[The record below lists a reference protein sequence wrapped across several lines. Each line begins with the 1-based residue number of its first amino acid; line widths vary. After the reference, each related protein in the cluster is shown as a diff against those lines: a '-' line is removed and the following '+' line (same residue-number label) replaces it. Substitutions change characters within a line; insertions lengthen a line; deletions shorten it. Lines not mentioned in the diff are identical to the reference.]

1 MPDQPDDASTPSPAS
16 DSPASDDGTPPRAA
30 SERVRLEVDI
40 LRDAY
45 PEAEPT
51 GDASPAD
58 EPEDNATDAEE
69 GGASASDDEAD
80 TSSSSGAAAGGA
92 GGLAVLVLALL
103 FAAQPAG
110 AQDTSVFARLGG
122 GLLGVGNADV
132 AVADIDGDGLGDV
145 VITGDDA
152 QDRPTTTL
160 YLSDGTGVFDDARA
174 DLPAAQGGAVSM
186 ADIDG
191 NGTIDLVLT
200 GRDANGDGL
209 TRVLLNDG
217 TGRFTDAGA
226 SLPPV
231 QGESLLADF
240 DADGTTDLV
249 LTGTDVNGDPTA
261 TLHLGDGTGGFTDA
275 GASLTGVY
283 EGALSAG
290 DFNEDGHLDLLVSG
304 LDDTFAPV
312 AALYLGDGTGG
323 FTVANAD
330 LTPVSGSASAGDLN
344 GDGHLDLVLT
354 GNDPQF
360 DPVTILYWGDGT
372 GGFTEAGAGL
382 ASVEDGASAVTD
394 FDGDGALDVLVSGLD
409 AGRDEYIVLYRGDG
423 TGGFTESAVAIDVG
437 QGRLAVGDVDGS
449 GLPDIVFA
457 GRGNATLYLNDG
469 MGGFAETATSRLDL
483 VDLEESAAATGDFN
497 DDGRLDVIVAG
508 FDPQPQRTT
517 RLYLNDGAGAFSLA
531 NAGLPAIGD
540 ATLAVADFDEDG
552 HPDLVLTGSDV
563 SGDPL
568 ARLLLGDGA
577 GGFTDASAGLT
588 DVFGGSASVAD
599 FDEDGHLDLLLTGQ
613 DAGFNEITT
622 LYLGDGAG
630 GFTTAGA
637 GLPGVVDGSS
647 SVGDFD
653 GDGHLDLVLTGQDAG
668 FNERAVLYLGDG
680 AGGFTDAGASLTG
693 VRRSASSVGDFNED
707 GHLDLALSGEDASG
721 DHVSTLYLGDGTGG
735 FTVAGAGLTAV
746 SSSGSEA
753 ADFDGD
759 GALDLLLT
767 GEVSR
772 ETATLYLGDGT
783 GAFTATQAGLLGVD
797 GGTAAGDLDGDAAPD
812 LVLTGS
818 DGRGR
823 PTTTFYENLTVPAP
837 PVASYARTLSDA
849 GPHAFGPL
857 GATLE
862 VAGLQVPVN
871 VAAARFDTP
880 PDAAGS
886 ISDATV
892 SAYRYV
898 VRTATGRG
906 LGDAITLRLDV
917 GALPGVTAPSDVMV
931 YVRRGVGAG
940 AFTAAPTTYDAGAD
954 ALVAELPFLGEIAL
968 GSNANALPVEL
979 TRFTAAV
986 DEDAIMLRWV
996 TGSETNNAGFTIEHR
1011 PPAEAAFAEVGFVD
1025 GAGTTT
1031 TPQRYRFRLDTDAPG
1046 THRLRLRQVDT
1057 DGTAAR
1063 SEAVEVHVGLETA
1076 YRLSEAAPNPV
1087 RQRAMLQLEVQTPQH
1102 VTARLYDVLGRRVA
1116 TLHDGA
1122 TRPAAPLRLTVNGT
1136 RLPSGVYFVRVVGE
1150 AFQATRRLTVVQ

>member
-1 MPDQPDDASTPSPAS
+1 
-16 DSPASDDGTPPRAA
+16 
-30 SERVRLEVDI
+30 ERVRLEVDI

-51 GDASPAD
+51 GDASPID
-58 EPEDNATDAEE
+58 EPEDNALDAEE
-69 GGASASDDEAD
+69 GGSSASKEEAD
-80 TSSSSGAAAGGA
+80 PSSSSGAASQGA
-92 GGLAVLVLALL
+92 CVLAALVLAVL
-103 FAAQPAG
+103 FAAPPAG
-110 AQDTSVFARLGG
+110 AQDTPVFTRLGG

-132 AVADIDGDGLGDV
+132 AAADIDGDGLRDV

-160 YLSDGTGVFDDARA
+160 YLSDGTGGFDDARA
-174 DLPAAQGGAVSM
+174 GLPAAQGGAVSM

-231 QGESLLADF
+231 QGESLLDDF
-240 DADGTTDLV
+240 NADGAADLV

-261 TLHLGDGTGGFTDA
+261 TLYLGDGTGGFTDV
-275 GASLTGVY
+275 GASLMGVY

-290 DFNEDGHLDLLVSG
+290 DFNEDGDLDLLVSG

-323 FTVANAD
+323 FTVANAG

-354 GNDPQF
+354 GDDPQF

-372 GGFTEAGAGL
+372 GSFTEAGAGL
-382 ASVEDGASAVTD
+382 ANVEGGASAVTD
-394 FDGDGALDVLVSGLD
+394 LDGDGTLDVLVSGLD
-409 AGRDEYIVLYRGDG
+409 AGRDEYILLYRGDG
-423 TGGFTESAVAIDVG
+423 TGGFTESAVTIDVG

-449 GLPDIVFA
+449 GLPDIVHV

-469 MGGFAETATSRLDL
+469 TGGFAETPTSRLDL
-483 VDLEESAAATGDFN
+483 VDLDESAAATGDFN
-497 DDGRLDVIVAG
+497 DDGRLDVVVAG
-508 FDPQPQRTT
+508 FDSQPQRTT
-517 RLYLNDGAGAFSLA
+517 RLYLNHGAGAFSLA

-540 ATLAVADFDEDG
+540 ATLAVGDFDEDG
-552 HPDLVLTGSDV
+552 ALDLVLTGSDA
-563 SGDPL
+563 SGTPI
-568 ARLLLGDGA
+568 ARLALGDGA

-588 DVFGGSASVAD
+588 DVLGGSASVAD
-599 FDEDGHLDLLLTGQ
+599 FDDDEHLDLLLTGR

-630 GFTTAGA
+630 GVAPAGA

-668 FNERAVLYLGDG
+668 FNERAALYLGDG

-693 VRRSASSVGDFNED
+693 VRRSASSVGDFDED
-707 GHLDLALSGEDASG
+707 GHLDLVLSGEDASG
-721 DHVSTLYLGDGTGG
+721 DNVSTLYLGDGTGG
-735 FTVAGAGLTAV
+735 FAPAGAGLTAV
-746 SSSGSEA
+746 SSSGSAA

-767 GEVSR
+767 GEESR
-772 ETATLYLGDGT
+772 ETATLYRGDGT
-783 GAFTATQAGLLGVD
+783 GGFTATQAGLLGVE
-797 GGTAAGDLDGDAAPD
+797 GGAAAGDLDGDAAPD

-818 DGRGR
+818 DGLAR
-823 PTTTFYENLTVPAP
+823 PTTTFYENLTVPAA
-837 PVASYARTLSDA
+837 PVASYARTLSGP
-849 GPHAFGPL
+849 GPHAFDPL

-862 VAGLQVPVN
+862 VAGHQVPVN

-892 SAYRYV
+892 SVYRYV
-898 VRTATGRG
+898 VRAATGHD

-917 GALPGVTAPSDVMV
+917 GALPGVTAPSDVTA

-940 AFTAAPTTYDAGAD
+940 AFTEAPTTYDAGAD
-954 ALVAELPFLGEIAL
+954 ALVAELPFLGEIAF
-968 GSNANALPVEL
+968 GSDANALPVEL
-979 TRFTAAV
+979 TAFTARR
-986 DEDAIMLRWV
+986 DGDAIRLAW
-996 TGSETNNAGFTIEHR
+996 TTASETNNAGF
-1011 PPAEAAFAEVGFVD
+1011 EVQRRRSGNEDADAWEPLGFVE
-1025 GAGTTT
+1025 GHGTTT
-1031 TPQRYRFRLDTDAPG
+1031 EAQTYRFTDRDLPYAAPG
-1046 THRLRLRQVDT
+1046 AVYRLRQVDT
-1057 DGTAAR
+1057 DGT
-1063 SEAVEVHVGLETA
+1063 ET
-1076 YRLSEAAPNPV
+1076 LSEA
-1087 RQRAMLQLEVQTPQH
+1087 
-1102 VTARLYDVLGRRVA
+1102 
-1116 TLHDGA
+1116 
-1122 TRPAAPLRLTVNGT
+1122 
-1136 RLPSGVYFVRVVGE
+1136 
-1150 AFQATRRLTVVQ
+1150 